1 MAGPGLA
8 SLLQLLK
15 VSLQENTALEP
26 DVDDKELGVDDAA
39 KFR

>member
-1 MAGPGLA
+1 MSVGLA
-8 SLLQLLK
+8 ALLQQLRIGLK
-15 VSLQENTALEP
+15 ETTVVEP

>member
-1 MAGPGLA
+1 MAGAGLA
-8 SLLQLLK
+8 AYLQKLR
-15 VSLQENTALEP
+15 VGLQEPTSVDP

>member
-1 MAGPGLA
+1 MSGLA
-8 SLLQLLK
+8 ALLQQLRIG
-15 VSLQENTALEP
+15 LQENTACEP